1 MKSWY
6 KRANCA
12 GVILPLFSHQTVSS
26 VRSSQTIYL
35 SFGLRPVCTPVSAQS
50 APPDVNW
57 ASPPVSARSYSSG
70 SNKFQLTASRS
81 VKPNLSAPYSGL
93 RMPCS
98 NIHFL
103 PRRRSVRACDLD
115 DDRFAVMG
123 RPTGTPQRPKLVSG
137 RGEFR
142 HVTLVRRAAR
152 LRQAGD
158 EHVPV

>member
-1 MKSWY
+1 M
-6 KRANCA
+6 
-12 GVILPLFSHQTVSS
+12 VSS
-26 VRSSQTIYL
+26 GTKVASSLRVGL
-35 SFGLRPVCTPVSAQS
+35 SNSLRMKRQCQASWAS
-50 APPDVNW
+50 APVG
-57 ASPPVSARSYSSG
+57 AGSYSSG
-70 SNKFQLTASRS
+70 YNKFQLTASRS

-115 DDRFAVMG
+115 DDRLAVMG
-123 RPTGTPQRPKLVSG
+123 RPTGTPQRPTLADG